1 MSGVGEH
8 PFRGSLVALP
18 TPFRRHRVD
27 FDALRVLVELQIQGG
42 THGIVAAGSTGE
54 GPSLSATERTSV
66 VAFCA
71 GAAAGRVPVIAGV
84 GASSTRAAV
93 ELARDAYRA
102 GARGLLVTS
111 PIYLCPQ
118 QRGIVQHFRSVAEAT
133 PLPVVLYDIPKR
145 TGVALEPETVAAVRA
160 HCPNVCALKESA
172 GVDELARMKETGID
186 VLCGEDSW
194 IVEGMQ
200 AGAAG
205 AVSVVGNVVPRR
217 VARLLE
223 TIHEAPDE
231 AAHLLE
237 SIQPLVRALS
247 VETNPA
253 PLKAMLARLGHCSAE
268 LRLPLVEITGESSST
283 IEHALEAAALA

>member
-1 MSGVGEH
+1 MSGLGEN

-18 TPFRRHRVD
+18 TPFRRHHVD
-27 FDALRVLVELQIQGG
+27 FDALRGLVELQIQGG
-42 THGIVAAGSTGE
+42 TRGIVAAGSTGE
-54 GPSLSATERTSV
+54 GSSLSATERSSV

-93 ELARDAYRA
+93 ELAQDAYRA

-111 PIYLCPQ
+111 PIYVRPQ
-118 QRGIVQHFRSVAEAT
+118 QRGIVEHFRSVAEAT
-133 PLPVVLYDIPKR
+133 PLPVVLYDIPGR
-145 TGVALEPETVAAVRA
+145 TGVALEPETVAAVRER
-160 HCPNVCALKESA
+160 CPNVCALKESA
-172 GVDELARMKETGID
+172 GIDELVRMKETGID

-237 SIQPLVRALS
+237 SIRPLVRALS

-253 PLKAMLARLGHCSAE
+253 PLKAMLARLGHCSGE
-268 LRLPLVEITGESSST
+268 LRLPLVEVIPESSST
-283 IEHALEAAALA
+283 IERALEAAALA